1 MFIDKGKEM
10 QEQGNRESYK
20 HVLKYTGLFGSVQV
34 LIILIGL
41 VRNKAMALL
50 IGAGGIGF
58 NSLMMSMQNFASQTT
73 NLGISFGAVPRL
85 SEYYE
90 QGNNSRLEYYIKVI
104 RLWSLIA
111 AVLGLLFCLAIS
123 SFVDQWSF
131 TWGNHTLH
139 YAMLG
144 ISVAMI
150 ALTGGEMA
158 ILKATRHLGSI
169 ARIQIYSAIVAVVL
183 SLPLYYIW
191 RHRGVVPAIL
201 LISLAT
207 MLLTMCY
214 SFRRY
219 PLRLSFRRSLLSDGA
234 GMIRLG
240 VAFVLAAAI
249 GSASEMFIRSFLNV
263 EGGLDIVGFYN
274 VGYMLTI
281 TYAGMVFSSMESD
294 YFPRLSA
301 VQKDIV
307 ATNDMVNKQMEVSL
321 LLLAPMLVVLL
332 ALLPVLVPILFS
344 REFMPV
350 VAMAQVAVMA
360 MYFKVLTM
368 PVAYITLARSRS
380 LAFLFLE
387 TSYFVALVLSI
398 VLCYRFWG
406 IYGTGVA
413 IVIAHLCEY
422 VLTTAFAYWQYGY
435 RYTGSVVSYA
445 IVQMMIGVAA
455 FVVSL
460 ACDGWGY
467 WIAEAALAVASTAYS
482 LNILRQKTHLW
493 ESLKRKLTH
502 S

>member
-1 MFIDKGKEM
+1 M

-90 QGNNSRLEYYIKVI
+90 QGNNSRLGYYIKVI
-104 RLWSLIA
+104 RLWSVIA

-321 LLLAPMLVVLL
+321 QLLAPMLVVLL
-332 ALLPVLVPILFS
+332 ALLPVLVPVLFS
-344 REFMPV
+344 REF
-350 VAMAQVAVMA
+350 
-360 MYFKVLTM
+360 M